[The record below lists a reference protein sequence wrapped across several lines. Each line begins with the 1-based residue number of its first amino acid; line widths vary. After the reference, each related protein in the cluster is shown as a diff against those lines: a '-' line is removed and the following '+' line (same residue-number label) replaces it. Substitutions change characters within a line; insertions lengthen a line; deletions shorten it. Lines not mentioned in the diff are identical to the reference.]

1 MTPRISIVLDSIR
14 QILDLGAEGVPFG
27 IEQFQ
32 RASHLV
38 DLCAGFAREMEGQLT
53 VDPVSPELLA
63 DGKVISLKTYLEAKS
78 HVQS

>member
-1 MTPRISIVLDSIR
+1 MTPRISGVLDLIR
-14 QILDLGAEGVPFG
+14 QTLDLGADGAPFG
-27 IEQFQ
+27 VEQFQ
-32 RASHLV
+32 RASQLL
-38 DLCAGFAREMEGQLT
+38 DLCAGIAREMEGQLT